1 MTNHPAT
8 HARHTRSQGEAEQ
21 SHTAD
26 RVSAGFLVPGHG
38 LWCLF
43 SRSCTLG
50 TWVVGFQTR
59 FIFSTSVFVSSC
71 ILEN

>member
-43 SRSCTLG
+43 SRSGTLG